1 MKKVILEPE
10 ARFKLERLCDA
21 VHPQECGGALLGPQ
35 TSEIV
40 WIKDIFP
47 VPNVSENDKNNN
59 YKEHSW
65 GSYWRDLYCYSN
77 KASWLGTFH
86 SHPNGTIPSEQ
97 DMRAYNDSN
106 LHLWIV
112 HHNRGE
118 HTFQAS
124 IGLTH
129 CNLELAPL
137 TCREV
142 AKVELTDSGFRLGD
156 IFIDEHGRL
165 ITDSISNKLLELSAK
180 DRVTYFSTL
189 KIADKWRQFYTKDL
203 ATKLNVTKPTTN
215 NRLKALTKAK
225 LIRKSYRDRW
235 EIEKS

>member
-1 MKKVILEPE
+1 MKKVILEAE

-35 TSEIV
+35 TSEII

-47 VPNVSENDKNNN
+47 VPNVAEPDKNNT

-65 GSYWRDLYCYSN
+65 SSYWRDLYKASN
-77 KASWLGTFH
+77 KSNFLGTFH

-106 LHLWIV
+106 LHLWVV
-112 HHNRGE
+112 HHDRGE

-129 CNLELAPL
+129 ANLELAPL
-137 TCREV
+137 SCREV
-142 AKVELTDSGFRLGD
+142 AIAELTDSGFRLGD
-156 IFIDEHGRL
+156 IFLDEHGRVN
-165 ITDSISNKLLELSAK
+165 TDNISSKLLTLNEK
-180 DRVTYFSTL
+180 DRVTY
-189 KIADKWRQFYTKDL
+189 IAALRIANKYRDFYVGDL
-203 ATKLNVTKPTTN
+203 AKKLNLTRPTTYA
-215 NRLKALTKAK
+215 RLKSLAK
-225 LIRKSYRDRW
+225 SKLVSQGYKDRW
-235 EIEKS
+235 SVANS